1 MNRQRK
7 SRSLARR
14 KPAAESG
21 SGGSMPGGRG
31 TLGRG
36 QRFWQTGAQNS
47 ERDAGEVQGQYQ
59 DWMGVGY
66 ISTQTGIKRS
76 P

>member
-1 MNRQRK
+1 MNRQRT

-14 KPAAESG
+14 KLAAESD
-21 SGGSMPGGRG
+21 SEGSMPGGRG

-36 QRFWQTGAQNS
+36 QGFWQTGAQDS

-59 DWMGVGY
+59 DRTGVGY